1 MVQAIAYCEEHDKN
15 LTLDQARELYLAQP
29 LNSRKRFTFKCGD
42 PKCRAILS
50 PLVSAALYDRED
62 VPGAKKRS
70 PYFRRISQYPHITNC
85 TWAPEEPSPTHEP
98 NDEPT
103 PEEAHANAELGLLF
117 KLTSPRASQGGT
129 RGRGRIADD
138 DANEGN
144 KESRK
149 KVDRP
154 ETSKFMA
161 TVAGR
166 YLLYSDES
174 RKNIPLSIEGKNP
187 GTFYS
192 VCMQL
197 NGFHPHYQAER
208 IYFGRINVTEL
219 TNVFLVQFRSRLSRT
234 GDKGHRT
241 DRAEIKFLKRWLDE
255 NDRALEELL
264 HDLAISKRLAW
275 SFFYSEQPPVEAGP
289 DKVRFEITEPAW
301 FALIPENEI
310 DANDEAVQD

>member
-1 MVQAIAYCEEHDKN
+1 MVQATAYCEEHDKN
-15 LTLDQARELYLAQP
+15 LTLEQARELYFAQP
-29 LNSRKRFTFKCGD
+29 AKARKRFTFKCGD
-42 PKCRAILS
+42 PKCRAILM

-62 VPGAKKRS
+62 APGVKKRS

-85 TWAPEEPSPTHEP
+85 TWAPEEASATREQT
-98 NDEPT
+98 DDPT
-103 PEEAHANAELGLLF
+103 PEEAHANASLGLLF
-117 KLTSPRASQGGT
+117 KLTSPRASEGGT
-129 RGRGRIADD
+129 RGCGRADDD
-138 DANEGN
+138 DANDGD

-149 KVDRP
+149 RMDRP

-166 YLLYSDES
+166 YLLYSEER
-174 RKNIPLSIEGKNP
+174 RKNTPLSIEGKNP

-192 VCMQL
+192 VCMPL

-208 IYFGRINVTEL
+208 IYFGRVNVTEL

-241 DRAEIKFLKRWLDE
+241 DHTEIKFLKRWLDE

-264 HDLAISKRLAW
+264 HDLATSKRMAW
-275 SFFYSEQPPVEAGP
+275 SFFYSEQAPEEVGL

-310 DANDEAVQD
+310 DANDEAIQD